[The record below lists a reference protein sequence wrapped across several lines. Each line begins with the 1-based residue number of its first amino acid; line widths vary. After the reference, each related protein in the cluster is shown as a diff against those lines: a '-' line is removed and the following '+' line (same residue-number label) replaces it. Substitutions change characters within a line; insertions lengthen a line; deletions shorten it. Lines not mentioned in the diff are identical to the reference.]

1 MPHRLRECKT
11 EEPATVGEG
20 EFTVPARWGR
30 RSAQMVA
37 AVVVEACLL
46 AGLGFW
52 LWHLAP
58 VVRPQGTPQPVTV
71 HWLAR
76 PPVSNRTLP
85 VERRVRARRIL
96 RPPRPVLP
104 PVQSGVAPGPLLAQ
118 VTTVRFRAG
127 SLSVPLPARG
137 LGPQGLETSFQIPG
151 GGGLLSTPYRVK
163 EVHFSCGGSPEE
175 SPVASAR
182 VWLAG
187 RVNRAGRVVSTAVL
201 RNFGMTNYFLD
212 RHLTR
217 VRRYRFAPL
226 RVDGRPT
233 GFRFVQ
239 VWWVARC
246 EAFQPS
252 WWTSCGHFR
261 NADHKMPHWLLY
273 RLRGHHPLAVLL
285 SMRRGHPIPG
295 VAQAV
300 RLTLQ
305 MIAAGAFH

>member
-11 EEPATVGEG
+11 EEPATIGEG

-163 EVHFSCGGSPEE
+163 EVHVSCRVTDTVTPVGSYAWI
-175 SPVASAR
+175 V
-182 VWLAG
+182 G
-187 RVNRAGRVVSTAVL
+187 RVNQAGRVVATDVL
-201 RNFGMTNYFLD
+201 RNSGMTKRFLD
-212 RHLTR
+212 GYLVL

-239 VWWVARC
+239 VLWR
-246 EAFQPS
+246 ENLYDLPS
-252 WWTSCGHFR
+252 WWTSCRHFS

-285 SMRRGHPIPG
+285 SLRRGHPVPG
-295 VAQAV
+295 VAPAV
-300 RLTLQ
+300 QLTLQ
-305 MIAAGAFH
+305 MIAAGALH